1 MGKALVISE
10 VDFSA
15 IKVKTIQFQQIVI
28 TELYQ
33 NDAVLTSHTM
43 TVNSQISNS
52 ISNYAGQN
60 LAIRRFEVKQN
71 WIVTS
76 TEWTI
81 NFGSGISFGAITD
94 ENGIILKNFGY
105 LESTAYSIEETI
117 SNYPTAKYIYIE
129 VRNTIPTITA
139 TEVL

>member
-1 MGKALVISE
+1 MSKALVISG

-15 IKVKTIQFQQIVI
+15 TKVKTIQYKQIVT

-33 NDAVLTSHTM
+33 NDAYLISDTM
-43 TVNSQISNS
+43 AVNSQISNS
-52 ISNYAGQN
+52 INNYTGQN

-76 TEWTI
+76 TEWAI
-81 NFGSGISFGAITD
+81 AFGSGISYGAITD
-94 ENGIILKNFGY
+94 ANGIILKNFGT
-105 LESTAYSIEETI
+105 SPYSIEETI
-117 SNYPTAKYIYIE
+117 SNYPTAKYIYIG